1 MQLQHMHEERRSFP
15 VNSDL
20 YSHSSRNADCSV
32 FMIDIRR
39 RLASASYP
47 GRLKRSRHIRSGT
60 MRSSI
65 TFARGAG
72 ATSSGVAGDILES
85 MLDPWRESTYRH
97 CGSSSMMV
105 LASSPVSGSSY
116 LHIEG
121 LCIILSIVTNPSF
134 SLI

>member
-1 MQLQHMHEERRSFP
+1 M
-15 VNSDL
+15 NSYAYA
-20 YSHSSRNADCSV
+20 YSSKNPDCSR

-47 GRLKRSRHIRSGT
+47 GRLKRYRHIRSGT

-65 TFARGAG
+65 IFVRGAG

-85 MLDPWRESTYRH
+85 MPDPWRESTYRH
-97 CGSSSMMV
+97 YGSSSMMV
-105 LASSPVSGSSY
+105 LASSLVSGSSY

-121 LCIILSIVTNPSF
+121 LCILSIVTNPSF
-134 SLI
+134 V